1 MNHPH
6 HPDHH
11 RHRHHGHGHGHWH
24 RHEHWHRQ
32 GRGRRRGFGRGWRGG
47 WPARP
52 WDALLDTF
60 GTEELDALQRDLEQA
75 AADIAERIRR
85 RTAGSATPPPE
96 NQPTPSPAA

>member
-1 MNHPH
+1 VARALAPAGAG
-6 HPDHH
+6 PAT
-11 RHRHHGHGHGHWH
+11 RVRAGLA
-24 RHEHWHRQ
+24 
-32 GRGRRRGFGRGWRGG
+32 RRLA
-47 WPARP
+47 ARP